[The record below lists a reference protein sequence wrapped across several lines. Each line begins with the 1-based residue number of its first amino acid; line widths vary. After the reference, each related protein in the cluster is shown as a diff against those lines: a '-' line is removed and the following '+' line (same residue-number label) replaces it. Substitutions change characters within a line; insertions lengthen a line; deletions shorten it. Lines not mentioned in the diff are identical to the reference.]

1 MFNLSGVFGVV
12 TDLRDEKVPVMVGL
26 STWGHQFGFF
36 FFLFF
41 FISLDL
47 ILKGVQQ

>member
-1 MFNLSGVFGVV
+1 MFSLSGVFGVV
-12 TDLRDEKVPVMVGL
+12 TDVRDEKVPVMVGL

-36 FFLFF
+36 FL

>member
-1 MFNLSGVFGVV
+1 MFSLSGVFGVV
-12 TDLRDEKVPVMVGL
+12 TDVRDEKVPVMVGL

-36 FFLFF
+36 FFFF
-41 FISLDL
+41 FISLYL